1 MPDPEASTEAGGR
14 HSVNT
19 TTVAVTHE
27 ATSTEAADQTT
38 TERRRAMVGRAALA
52 RALRAYFA
60 ANEAALLAEKA
71 KEIKGQDHQATSTE
85 TTDQTITERRRAVVG
100 RAALARALRA
110 YFAANEAAL
119 LASSSVT
126 NGLLTAA

>member
-1 MPDPEASTEAGGR
+1 MPDPEASADAGGR
-14 HSVNT
+14 RSVKT

-27 ATSTEAADQTT
+27 ATSTETA
-38 TERRRAMVGRAALA
+38 
-52 RALRAYFA
+52 
-60 ANEAALLAEKA
+60 
-71 KEIKGQDHQATSTE
+71 
-85 TTDQTITERRRAVVG
+85 DQTITERRRALVG

-126 NGLLTAA
+126 SGLPIAA

>member
-60 ANEAALLAEKA
+60 ANEAALLA
-71 KEIKGQDHQATSTE
+71 
-85 TTDQTITERRRAVVG
+85 
-100 RAALARALRA
+100 
-110 YFAANEAAL
+110 
-119 LASSSVT
+119 SSSVT